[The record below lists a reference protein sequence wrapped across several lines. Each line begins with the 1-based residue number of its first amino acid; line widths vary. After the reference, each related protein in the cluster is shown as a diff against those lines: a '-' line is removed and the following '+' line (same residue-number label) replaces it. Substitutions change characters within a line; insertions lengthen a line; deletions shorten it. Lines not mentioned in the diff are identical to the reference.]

1 MSGQP
6 PKPPPPPTILS
17 RSGQPRSN
25 NMPIPKPRST
35 KHRQYM
41 EPTHPENKP
50 LHLTDQIQGTRNRWE
65 LGMYGPQK
73 TRYEQF
79 SSGSESDG
87 SPPQFPLELDEGSP
101 TYGYGYGSDR
111 YGSGSPDSDD
121 SELDQSP
128 PPDFNYQR
136 RKTKPPRPQLDHSQT
151 NVGALQPPSPHY
163 SPSGSSYDWAS
174 PPRQGPPQAQ
184 FRDIGFEMRQMTPTS
199 PGNQFQFDEELD
211 AQNPNAR
218 QFNGLIDH
226 RSRNRTGSLRAPKA
240 RPEATHLQTMDG
252 YGYAQHQSGPGQV
265 ERRSFQQRQRQY
277 VPGGQSLGGGSAGQR
292 QVDSSS
298 LPTDP
303 EAEDHLRDLLDVT
316 GSRSGWKGSR
326 RPK

>member
-6 PKPPPPPTILS
+6 PRPPPPPTILS
-17 RSGQPRSN
+17 KSGQPRSN
-25 NMPIPKPRST
+25 NVPIPRAQRGRPKQFVR
-35 KHRQYM
+35 
-41 EPTHPENKP
+41 PTHPLNKP
-50 LHLTDQIQGTRNRWE
+50 NRLKDDIKETRTLWDM
-65 LGMYGPQK
+65 GKFGPQ
-73 TRYEQF
+73 RPYHERF
-79 SSGSESDG
+79 SSDSESDG
-87 SPPQFPLELDEGSP
+87 SPQFPLELDDQGQASSSEG
-101 TYGYGYGSDR
+101 TTGSD
-111 YGSGSPDSDD
+111 YPESPDSVP
-121 SELDQSP
+121 E
-128 PPDFNYQR
+128 FNYQR
-136 RKTKPPRPQLDHSQT
+136 RGTRGPQLYNDK
-151 NVGALQPPSPHY
+151 NVGALQPPSPYY
-163 SPSGSSYDWAS
+163 SPPGSSYDWAS
-174 PPRQGPPQAQ
+174 PARPGPPQAQ
-184 FRDIGFEMRQMTPTS
+184 FRDIGFEMRQMTPNS

-211 AQNPNAR
+211 AQRPNAR

-226 RSRNRTGSLRAPKA
+226 QSRNRTGSLRAPKA

-277 VPGGQSLGGGSAGQR
+277 VPGGQSLDNGLAGQR